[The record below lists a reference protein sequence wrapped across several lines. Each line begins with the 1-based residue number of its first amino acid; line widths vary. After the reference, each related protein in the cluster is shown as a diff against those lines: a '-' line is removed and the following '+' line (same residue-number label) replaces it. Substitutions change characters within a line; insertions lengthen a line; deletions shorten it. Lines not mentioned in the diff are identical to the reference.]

1 MKNKSFFK
9 TGFIAALGASAIVV
23 AACHSS
29 SSSGTVPEG
38 GTPGGGECTDS
49 TTCTGYGNPCY
60 KTVTCT
66 DGKCAFQL
74 QSPGFALP
82 DASQTAFDC
91 NYVSCDNFGNIKKVP
106 DDLDRPDAGPCL
118 QVFCINGE
126 AHTPEPVP
134 DGTSCG
140 TGLVCSGGACDAGHD

>member
-1 MKNKSFFK
+1 VKKTNSFKVGF
-9 TGFIAALGASAIVV
+9 FIALAASAIVV
-23 AACHSS
+23 VACHSS
-29 SSSGTVPEG
+29 SSASSVPEG
-38 GTPGGGECTDS
+38 GTPGGGECSDA
-49 TTCTGYGNPCY
+49 TTCAGYGNPCY

-74 QSPGFALP
+74 QSPGYALP

-106 DDLDRPDAGPCL
+106 DDLDRPDAGPCQ
-118 QVFCINGE
+118 QVFCIDGE
-126 AHTPEPVP
+126 MHQAEPVP

-140 TGLVCSGGACDAGHD
+140 KGLVCSGGSCDAGHD